1 VSFKQS
7 TIILTVTAALFAALL
22 GTVQAA
28 EPSNLFIIRSTEK
41 APEAIADAIK
51 AYAETKNWQYLGATK
66 VKNGEVT
73 LVKVCLPEIGKL
85 VWPQGMHLSAIL
97 PCGNIGIYKKSEK
110 YEVSML
116 HPRYMHVLVPTP
128 EMEKAAAVAEPLLK
142 DMLDAALK

>member
-1 VSFKQS
+1 MSLKQS
-7 TIILTVTAALFAALL
+7 AIILTITTALFAGLL
-22 GTVQAA
+22 GVAQAA
-28 EPSNLFIIRSTEK
+28 EPSNLFIIRPTDK
-41 APEAIADAIK
+41 APEAVADAIK
-51 AYAETKNWQYLGATK
+51 AYAETRNWQYLGATK

-73 LVKVCLPEIGKL
+73 LVKVCIPEIGKL

-97 PCGNIGIYKKSEK
+97 PCGNIGIYKKSDK

-128 EMEKAAAVAEPLLK
+128 EMEKAGAAAEPLLK